1 MKNLK
6 IINMADVETKKV
18 EFLWYPYIPY
28 GKLTII
34 QGDPGEG
41 KTTAVLQIAAL
52 LTKGEKLPEDDQ
64 EREPVNVI
72 YQTAEDENLITNM
85 LGFIKREI
93 FDTLKE
99 WLVEP
104 IYDAIDEMMRGHY
117 FKLNDSDKR
126 ILTGAID
133 RTVDRLVDRLD
144 IGSKIED
151 NIRENMP
158 SENQIE
164 HEVQRVIRGRRR

>member
-1 MKNLK
+1 MRDGYEKSDGTHILGYNELIK
-6 IINMADVETKKV
+6 RHKELLQDPARLLET
-18 EFLWYPYIPY
+18 
-28 GKLTII
+28 
-34 QGDPGEG
+34 GEG
-41 KTTAVLQIAAL
+41 QQVLEEAKEEIVESVQ
-52 LTKGEKLPEDDQ
+52 K
-64 EREPVNVI
+64 
-72 YQTAEDENLITNM
+72 NLITKM
-85 LGFIKREI
+85 LGFVKREI

-133 RTVDRLVDRLD
+133 RTVDRLVDRWD

-164 HEVQRVIRGRRR
+164 QEVQRAIRGRRR